1 MAKYIKNSVRLQVK
15 FVQKSSNKVILSLPS
30 DTMEVHQF
38 FQNEFVDQIIKQN
51 FKNYEAIGNVLI
63 VVDQEFQLK

>member
-1 MAKYIKNSVRLQVK
+1 MKNSVRLQVK